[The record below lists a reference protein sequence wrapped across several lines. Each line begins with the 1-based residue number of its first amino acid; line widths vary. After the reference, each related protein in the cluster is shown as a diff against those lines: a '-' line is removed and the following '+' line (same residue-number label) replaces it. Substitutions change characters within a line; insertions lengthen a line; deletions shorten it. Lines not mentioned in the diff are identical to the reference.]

1 MDKIKSEDDTLDTF
15 YLGKISVLQ
24 KKKGYRFSLD
34 APLLADFIQTSPS
47 DEMVELGTGHGIV
60 SLLLSIKDFKF
71 IVAIEIQ
78 TSLAQ
83 LAYRNIILNHLQ
95 ERIFIVQ
102 QDLLTFFPKKRFDV
116 VFSNPPYIAKNKGQ
130 LSKSVEKSIAKHE
143 LKCDIFDIMQKT
155 SEILKKSG
163 RAYFIFPE
171 KRKDDFMQAAESQR
185 LRIKVFRSI
194 VSSPAEKPMLFLA
207 ECNFTA
213 SKIEQK
219 PPLFIY
225 DQKGD
230 YAAETH
236 EIFTGRVHGS
246 SF

>member
-1 MDKIKSEDDTLDTF
+1 MDRIKSENDTLDTF
-15 YLGKISVLQ
+15 YFGKISVLQ

-34 APLLADFIQTSPS
+34 APLLADFIQTSPL

-60 SLLLSIKDFKF
+60 SLLLSIKAFKF
-71 IVAIEIQ
+71 IVALEIQ
-78 TSLAQ
+78 ASLAQ
-83 LAYRNIILNHLQ
+83 LAGRNIILNHLQ

-130 LSKSVEKSIAKHE
+130 LSMSEEKSIAKHE

-171 KRKDDFMQAAESQR
+171 KRKDDFMRAAESQG
-185 LRIKVFRSI
+185 LKIKVFRSVI
-194 VSSPAEKPMLFLA
+194 SSPGEQPLLFLT
-207 ECNFTA
+207 ECNSTA
-213 SKIEQK
+213 SKTEKQA
-219 PPLFIY
+219 PLILY
-225 DQKGD
+225 DRIGNYTD
-230 YAAETH
+230 ETL
-236 EIFTGRVHGS
+236 EIFTGRIHGP